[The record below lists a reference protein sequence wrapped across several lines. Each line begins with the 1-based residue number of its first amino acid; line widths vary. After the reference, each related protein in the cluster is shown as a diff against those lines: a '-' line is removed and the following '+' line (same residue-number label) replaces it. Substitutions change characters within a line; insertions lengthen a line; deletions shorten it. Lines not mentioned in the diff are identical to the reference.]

1 MKQLR
6 QSNFELLRILSIMLI
21 IFHHFSLYYNSTFNF
36 NNEITMNRLIIQFFS
51 IGGKIGVII
60 FILISGYFMINQK
73 FKITKFIKIILQIL
87 TYCTFGI
94 IFHMLFN
101 DKTLNI
107 LQFMQLLFLNF
118 FNNYW
123 FILPYLIVYLLSP
136 FINIA
141 FNSFTQKDLKKLIII
156 LIILQSI
163 IPNFLFIKFEF
174 SNVLFFITLYIIGAY
189 INKYP
194 INIKNNLIP
203 LIIFLITYLLTF
215 FTIIGISILKK
226 YFVIIFD
233 EYYFIGLNS
242 IFTIVASISLFLFF
256 KNIEMPYN
264 KFINIL
270 ASTTLGIYLFHENSY
285 IKDSIWNTLNTIYNI
300 SPVTH
305 LLFFKVIAIGI
316 TVYIVGCIIE
326 LIRKFSI
333 EIVTNTLLKK
343 LFPKKQE
350 Q

>member
-60 FILISGYFMINQK
+60 FILITGYFMINQK

-94 IFHMLFN
+94 IFYMLFN

-156 LIILQSI
+156 LVILQSI

-264 KFINIL
+264 KFINTL

-343 LFPKKQE
+343 LFPKKEE

>member
-6 QSNFELLRILSIMLI
+6 QSNYELLRILSIMLI

>member
-36 NNEITMNRLIIQFFS
+36 SNEITMNRLIIQFFS

-101 DKTLNI
+101 DKALNI

-156 LIILQSI
+156 QSI

-343 LFPKKQE
+343 LFPKKKE